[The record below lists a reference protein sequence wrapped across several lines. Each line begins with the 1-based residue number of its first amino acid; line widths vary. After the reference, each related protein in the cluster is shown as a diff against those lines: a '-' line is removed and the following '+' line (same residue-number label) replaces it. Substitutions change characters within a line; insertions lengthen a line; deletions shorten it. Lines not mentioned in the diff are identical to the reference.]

1 MDVDGPDK
9 MDDRHHPSIDL
20 HLLSLWGMSRTTTG
34 CFLRLKPSWQ
44 TCSLFPHC
52 RILVYIQWHVRSQ
65 APVLKMKPN
74 VAWSIENK
82 REAKTRNGSIK
93 WHQAFTGKQRK
104 VYSMAFV
111 FAHCHAA
118 SRIRAAFE
126 KRGML
131 SWLAASKPSCF
142 QIEAV
147 SLRAASC

>member
-1 MDVDGPDK
+1 
-9 MDDRHHPSIDL
+9 
-20 HLLSLWGMSRTTTG
+20 
-34 CFLRLKPSWQ
+34 
-44 TCSLFPHC
+44 
-52 RILVYIQWHVRSQ
+52 
-65 APVLKMKPN
+65 MKPD
-74 VAWSIENK
+74 VASSIENK

-131 SWLAASKPSCF
+131 S
-142 QIEAV
+142 
-147 SLRAASC
+147 